1 MVEVSSARIT
11 QLFAGGVAVVSM
23 SIGGVLLP
31 DIIKDAERSTLRYS
45 NNAVEGAPDWVNTLG
60 MSIGALRGLMV
71 DYLWIKI
78 NRMKDA
84 GLFYEVMADAE
95 LITKLQPRFSQV
107 WVFHAHN
114 MSYNISVAT
123 NTLEERWEWV
133 NAGIRLLRER
143 GLVANPDDMVL
154 HKELSFFFGHKID
167 GNSDDAH
174 MYYKRLLADE
184 WNTLLGAPPDSW
196 EDRTASMKRVA
207 DAPRTID
214 DAILIEATV
223 QRLVDRIQNE
233 LAEYRGQDDD
243 LLGVGLL
250 EDVAQHEA
258 ISQFSMVARTL
269 GLEQSL
275 RAQSPYYNTLESIIN
290 DPDLTSAWPVLL
302 NHLRNKILRKQY
314 NMDPQLMYEYT
325 RDLGPLD
332 WRHPQ
337 THALYWARRGAKVG
351 EGRHESNEVF
361 KTLNTDRMQLH
372 ALQALARTGRIS
384 FDPFSN
390 EVPGRFPDPRY
401 IDAII
406 GDDNR
411 EGLWDELYKK
421 HYFVRGAGSDTFTAF
436 LKNFLGAAVREW
448 YRQGELDRAQGLLDH
463 LDDYFGSGAS
473 PPNNS
478 YAVPLDVWV
487 KNKTLGEYDRQ
498 PLLAVSDV
506 ASSLRYAF
514 RVGVG
519 QKRPELYRDA
529 LLFAKQV
536 TQFFKKNEFNDY
548 TTKFGTGRIKDIIG
562 ALEESAILSFQQV
575 MTDSS
580 IPIEERMSIWAGI
593 DNLEQGLR
601 PQVYDRIMPI
611 LQRQYSNHPLSQ
623 TTPLAHVFPEPP
635 GLDAWRRKIALER
648 ARDQGVSGDHEVT
661 GTIKRK

>member
-1 MVEVSSARIT
+1 MRRDRIT
-11 QLFAGGVAVVSM
+11 QIVALSIALVSM
-23 SIGGVLLP
+23 TIGGTMLP
-31 DIIKDAERSTLRYS
+31 TIIKDAEQSTLRYS

-114 MSYNISVAT
+114 MAYNISVAT

-133 NAGIRLLRER
+133 NAGIRLLREK

-184 WNTLLGAPPDSW
+184 WNTLLGTPPQSW
-196 EDRTASMKRVA
+196 DGRTEAMKA
-207 DAPRTID
+207 ISDAPRTLE
-214 DAILIEATV
+214 DAKLQEPLVSNLI
-223 QRLVDRIQNE
+223 DRITE
-233 LAEYRGQDDD
+233 DLGAYRGQ
-243 LLGVGLL
+243 GESPIGFGLL
-250 EDVAQHEA
+250 EDIAQHNA
-258 ISQFSMVARTL
+258 ISQYSMVAKTL
-269 GLEQSL
+269 GLEQAL
-275 RAQSPYYNTLESIIN
+275 RSKSPYYNAFEAIVS
-290 DPDLTSAWPVLL
+290 DPAYEKAWPILL
-302 NHLRNKILRKQY
+302 KHLRNKILREEY
-314 NMDPQLMYEYT
+314 NMDPDLMYEYT

-351 EGRHESNEVF
+351 KGRHDSNDIF

-372 ALQALARTGRIS
+372 ALQSLARTGRIS

-390 EVPGRFPDPRY
+390 EVPGRFPDPRF

-406 GDDNR
+406 GDDQR

-421 HYFVRGAGSDTFTAF
+421 HYFVRGAGSDTFTSF
-436 LKNFLGAAVREW
+436 LKNFLGSAVREW
-448 YRQGELDRAQGLLDH
+448 YRQGELDRAQALLDH
-463 LDDYFGSGAS
+463 LDQYFGSGAS

-478 YAVPLDVWV
+478 YTIPLDVWV
-487 KNKTLGEYDRQ
+487 KNKTQGEYDRQ

-506 ASSLRYAF
+506 AASLRYAF
-514 RVGVG
+514 RAGVA

-529 LLFAKQV
+529 LKFAKQV
-536 TQFFKKNEFNDY
+536 TDFFKANDFNNY

-562 ALEESAILSFQQV
+562 ALEDSAQLSFQQV
-575 MTDSS
+575 MTDSM
-580 IPIEERMSIWAGI
+580 IPMEERIVIWAGI
-593 DNLEQGLR
+593 DALEQGLR
-601 PQVYDRIMPI
+601 PRVYDRIMPVI
-611 LQRQYSNHPLSQ
+611 QDQYLQHPMSQ
-623 TTPLAHVFPEPP
+623 NTPISLAFPEPP
-635 GLDAWRRKIALER
+635 GLEAWRKKLAQER
-648 ARDQGVSGDHEVT
+648 AAKEGLTGDREVT
-661 GTIKRK
+661 GTMKRQ